1 MTEKIPDDRI
11 ISHKYSTKSLNSP
24 VMLRITVT
32 AITPLATVIKT
43 AFNKV
48 SKYSF
53 DSRARTYSMNAKI

>member
-1 MTEKIPDDRI
+1 
-11 ISHKYSTKSLNSP
+11 
-24 VMLRITVT
+24 MLRITVT